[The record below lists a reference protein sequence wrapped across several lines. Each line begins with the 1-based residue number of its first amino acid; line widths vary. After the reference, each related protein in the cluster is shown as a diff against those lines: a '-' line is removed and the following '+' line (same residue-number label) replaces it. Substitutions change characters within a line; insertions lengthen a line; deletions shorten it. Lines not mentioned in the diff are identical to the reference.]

1 MAGFR
6 SASAL
11 AAVLELRGYAAT
23 NLYEAERD
31 NAIAPYHVLSEIAH
45 VCGLPVEFFTADFSR
60 LGEISDEPRAV
71 IAREIAAAA
80 QRSGLQPE
88 ESGEDSPP
96 RTGEAL

>member
-6 SASAL
+6 STPAL
-11 AAVLELRGYAAT
+11 AAAINVRGYAAT

-31 NAIAPYHVLSEIAH
+31 KAIAPYHVLHEIAH

-60 LGEISDEPRAV
+60 LAEISDEPRAV

-80 QRSGLQPE
+80 RRSGLQPE
-88 ESGEDSPP
+88 EPGEDLRP
-96 RTGEAL
+96 RTEEAL